1 MVRGFGELESV
12 VMDQMWDRAGKATVR
27 DVLEDL
33 QQTRD
38 IAYTTVMTT
47 MDTLHRKGWLDRE
60 KHGKAYHYW
69 PTLTREEYSA
79 RLMREA
85 LDGSEDPD
93 AVLSQFLAQM
103 SDEESSRLRSL
114 MRRLSSRKGAS

>member
-1 MVRGFGELESV
+1 
-12 VMDQMWDRAGKATVR
+12 MDQMWSRAGKATVR
-27 DVLEDL
+27 EVLEDL
-33 QQTRD
+33 QQHRE

-85 LDGSEDPD
+85 LEGSENPD
-93 AVLSQFLAQM
+93 AVLSHFLAQM
-103 SDEESSRLRSL
+103 SDEESSTLRSVL
-114 MRRLSSRKGAS
+114 RRVSSRKSAS

>member
-1 MVRGFGELESV
+1 MVRGFGDLESV
-12 VMDQMWDRAGKATVR
+12 VMDQMWRRADKATVR
-27 DVLEDL
+27 EVLEDL

-69 PTLTREEYSA
+69 PTLTREQYSA

-85 LDGSEDPD
+85 LEGSENPD
-93 AVLSQFLAQM
+93 AVLSHFLAQM
-103 SDEESSRLRSL
+103 SDEESSTLRSL
-114 MRRLSSRKGAS
+114 LRRLSSRKGTS

>member
-1 MVRGFGELESV
+1 MVRGFGDLESV
-12 VMDQMWDRAGKATVR
+12 VMDQMWSRAGKATVR
-27 DVLEDL
+27 EVLEDL

-47 MDTLHRKGWLDRE
+47 MDTLHRKGWLGRE

-85 LDGSEDPD
+85 LEGSENPD
-93 AVLSQFLAQM
+93 AVLSYFLAQM
-103 SDEESSRLRSL
+103 SDEESSTLRSVL
-114 MRRLSSRKGAS
+114 RRVSSRKDAS